1 MKTTAGY
8 GLSKP
13 RGCMKVI
20 ARKGGNP
27 MDHPTSG
34 LKEII
39 ASSFTAR
46 PALTAALSGTIFLSL
61 FLSILPPL
69 VLQRAIDALT
79 EGKADSSLLLFWGL
93 LYFILTALS
102 GLSEG
107 IRETLITMFGQAV
120 TKRIRQAMAAKLS
133 RLPAAFFTDRGEGST
148 ASLFVND
155 VDTLEDLFDSG
166 IISMAVDGCR
176 LFSILAAVYWLSFGL
191 FLLLLAALPFLFLLT
206 RTFQHHM
213 LAAQIENRK
222 AIAATNELIP
232 ETCRNIRTIRLLS
245 CEYFMKKRYAT
256 AIKKSFQSME
266 KTNFYDSIYSPI
278 ILTTSALLVSL
289 MAILS
294 VSPEGATL
302 FGMTAGT
309 AAALIAYVGKIF
321 SPLESLGMEIENIQS
336 AMAGVHRIR
345 EFMEEEEMALP
356 KEKGKKNDLHLR
368 ISHLSFA
375 YEKGHPLFKDFNLTL
390 ESGCHLTLTGRTGSG
405 KSTLFKLIT
414 GLCLPDSGTIAL
426 FGMNPA
432 AIPPKERRKIF
443 GIVSQSF
450 PMIDGTVRD
459 QITLGDMR
467 ITDTMTASA
476 LRISGLYET
485 VMALPQKLDTPF
497 QDSLFSEGEKQLL
510 SIARALVFQPP
521 LLLLDEMN
529 AHLDS
534 LTEQKVLRALSRA
547 SSHRTVLSIS
557 HRLGKACQGPVLR
570 IGEGSGEGKP

>member
-1 MKTTAGY
+1 
-8 GLSKP
+8 
-13 RGCMKVI
+13 
-20 ARKGGNP
+20 

-39 ASSFTAR
+39 ASSFTAH
-46 PALTAALSGTIFLSL
+46 PALTAALSGTIVLSL

-79 EGKADSSLLLFWGL
+79 NGKAESSLLLFWGL

-133 RLPAAFFTDRGEGST
+133 RLPAAFFTGRGEGST

-166 IISMAVDGCR
+166 IISMAVDSCR

-206 RTFQHHM
+206 RAFQHHM

-245 CEYFMKKRYAT
+245 CEYFMKKRYAA

-278 ILTTSALLVSL
+278 ILTTSALLISL

-356 KEKGKKNDLHLR
+356 KEKGKKNDLPLR

-375 YEKGHPLFKDFNLTL
+375 YEKGHPLFKDFSLTL
-390 ESGCHLTLTGRTGSG
+390 EAGCHLTLTGRTGSG

-414 GLCLPDSGTIAL
+414 GLYLPDSGTIAL

-534 LTEQKVLRALSRA
+534 LTEQKVFRALSRA

-570 IGEGSGEGKP
+570 IGEGRGEGRP

>member
-1 MKTTAGY
+1 
-8 GLSKP
+8 
-13 RGCMKVI
+13 
-20 ARKGGNP
+20 

-39 ASSFTAR
+39 ASSFTAH
-46 PALTAALSGTIFLSL
+46 PALTAALSGTIVLSL

-79 EGKADSSLLLFWGL
+79 DGKAESSLLLFWGL

-107 IRETLITMFGQAV
+107 IRETLITIFGQAV

-133 RLPAAFFTDRGEGST
+133 RLPAAFFTGRGEGST

-155 VDTLEDLFDSG
+155 VDALEDLFDSG
-166 IISMAVDGCR
+166 IISMAVDSCR

-191 FLLLLAALPFLFLLT
+191 FLLLLAALPFLFFLT

-222 AIAATNELIP
+222 AIASTNELIP
-232 ETCRNIRTIRLLS
+232 ETCHNIRTIRLLS
-245 CEYFMKKRYAT
+245 CEYFMKKRYAA

-278 ILTTSALLVSL
+278 ILTTSALLISL
-289 MAILS
+289 MTILS

-356 KEKGKKNDLHLR
+356 KEKGKKNDLPLR
-368 ISHLSFA
+368 ISHLSFS
-375 YEKGHPLFKDFNLTL
+375 YEKGHPLFKDFSLTL
-390 ESGCHLTLTGRTGSG
+390 EAGCHLTLTGRTGSG

-414 GLCLPDSGTIAL
+414 GLYLPDSGTIAL

-467 ITDTMTASA
+467 ITDTMTVSA

-497 QDSLFSEGEKQLL
+497 EDSLFSEGEKQLL

-534 LTEQKVLRALSRA
+534 LTEQKVMDALSRA

-570 IGEGSGEGKP
+570 IGEGRGEGRP